1 MAAGEAA
8 TRETTLAILL
18 GGSSWP
24 KSPQLAASHAFACS
38 AEDFKRYLAG
48 NFGLPAD
55 NILDLFDSAKTA
67 PEIVEELQSFLRARM
82 RERPAPRDVFLYYT
96 GHGGFINGRDYFL
109 AVKSTIEGLEGT
121 SSIRVSDLASALRNA
136 ALNLRRFLILD
147 CCFAAAAFKEFQS
160 TPGGAAR
167 LQTLDAFPRRGT
179 TLLCSSS
186 SRNVSIAPSGE
197 RHTMFSGA
205 LLDVLRYGDPA
216 IDSPLSLEDVGLR
229 VSELIRDRYDDRAV
243 RPEVHSP
250 DQREEDIA
258 RMPLFPNPARPA
270 AAWRPATPR
279 RPEPRPPERIE
290 TEPVPLDRRRLLQG
304 GAAVLALLLIVG
316 VAASVVKRPKPA
328 PIHQARAGS
337 DPGEAPPLRV
347 PLPAPTT
354 TTTAPPT
361 IPVQSA
367 HPANRSHPAVSTA
380 SGAKPTTAP
389 PAPSPAETSPAS
401 ARAAAPLTLNGQL
414 LRFVSI
420 PGGQFRM
427 GCSSGDAD
435 CEDDEKP
442 VRATLVEPF
451 QMSATEVTQ
460 DIWQAVMDKN
470 PSDFKGA
477 GRPVEHVSW
486 QDAQDFADALNQRRD
501 GFSYRMPTEAEWE
514 YAARAGEPAPPP
526 LPVIA
531 WFGLAESTARS
542 SRRQAVGMKA
552 ANAWGL
558 HDMLGNVA
566 EWCEDWFSPNYQRV
580 VRGGSWVDGAKSL
593 RLSARG
599 KAMPGTRDYSIGLR
613 LVRTPTR

>member
-48 NFGLPAD
+48 DFGLPAD

-121 SSIRVSDLASALRNA
+121 SSIRVSDLASTLRNA

-160 TPGGAAR
+160 TPGDAAR
-167 LQTLDAFPRRGT
+167 VQTLDAFPRRGT

-270 AAWRPATPR
+270 AEWRPDAAAA
-279 RPEPRPPERIE
+279 
-290 TEPVPLDRRRLLQG
+290 
-304 GAAVLALLLIVG
+304 GAA
-316 VAASVVKRPKPA
+316 
-328 PIHQARAGS
+328 
-337 DPGEAPPLRV
+337 
-347 PLPAPTT
+347 
-354 TTTAPPT
+354 
-361 IPVQSA
+361 
-367 HPANRSHPAVSTA
+367 
-380 SGAKPTTAP
+380 
-389 PAPSPAETSPAS
+389 
-401 ARAAAPLTLNGQL
+401 
-414 LRFVSI
+414 
-420 PGGQFRM
+420 
-427 GCSSGDAD
+427 
-435 CEDDEKP
+435 
-442 VRATLVEPF
+442 
-451 QMSATEVTQ
+451 
-460 DIWQAVMDKN
+460 
-470 PSDFKGA
+470 
-477 GRPVEHVSW
+477 
-486 QDAQDFADALNQRRD
+486 
-501 GFSYRMPTEAEWE
+501 
-514 YAARAGEPAPPP
+514 AARANRDG
-526 LPVIA
+526 
-531 WFGLAESTARS
+531 T
-542 SRRQAVGMKA
+542 
-552 ANAWGL
+552 
-558 HDMLGNVA
+558 
-566 EWCEDWFSPNYQRV
+566 
-580 VRGGSWVDGAKSL
+580 GSA
-593 RLSARG
+593 
-599 KAMPGTRDYSIGLR
+599 
-613 LVRTPTR
+613 